1 MKKSLLRVLAFSGAM
16 LCFHGPAFA
25 QNNATQP
32 GNTQITSNPNSIDQD
47 ILLLRKDIRSQKKQL
62 IAANVPLTDA
72 EAQKFWPV
80 YEEFTEQLVM
90 INNDKYALIKEY
102 AQIYNTM
109 TDAQA
114 DNLTQRL
121 LAVDANAAAL
131 RQKSWSKFAAVLPAK
146 KVALYEQVER
156 RAQLLIDL
164 QLSSQIP
171 LIQP

>member
-1 MKKSLLRVLAFSGAM
+1 MKKSLLRVLAFSGAL
-16 LCFHGPAFA
+16 LCFHAPAFA
-25 QNNATQP
+25 QD
-32 GNTQITSNPNSIDQD
+32 NSAQAGASQGSLDQD

-80 YEEFTEQLVM
+80 YEEFTEQLVQ
-90 INNDKYALIKEY
+90 INNDKYQLIKEY
-102 AQIYNTM
+102 AQNYANM

-114 DNLTQRL
+114 DNWIQRL

-131 RQKSWSKFAAVLPAK
+131 RQKFWSRFAAVLPAK
-146 KVALYEQVER
+146 KAALYEQVER

-171 LIQP
+171 LVQP